1 MTTFTTRRRVPFT
14 PQQMYALVADVE
26 HYPKFLPMCE
36 ALVVKSRAQQGAT
49 EILVCEMRVGYMAI
63 QERFVCKVRLEPEKP
78 FVQAAYLD
86 GPFRQLDN
94 TWQFRPAPNGG
105 CDIEFYVAYEFKSMV
120 LQLLMGSMFDIA
132 FRRFAEAFEER
143 ARVVYGLPAAKTV

>member
-14 PQQMYALVADVE
+14 PNQMYALVADVE

-36 ALVVKSRAQQGAT
+36 ALVVKSRSQVGAN

-94 TWQFRPAPNGG
+94 TWHFRPAPNGG
-105 CDIEFYVAYEFKSMV
+105 CDIEFYVAYEFKSMM
-120 LQLLMGSMFDIA
+120 LQLLMGSMFDLA

-143 ARVVYGLPAAKTV
+143 ARVVYGVPSRTS